1 MPVSG
6 ALSQKN
12 RPGLRVGPVGRR
24 RSEWV
29 DDCADSARTACRF
42 GQDSN
47 GDIAVRPPA
56 YILEKTMKADVLVFP
71 QISVSPFPSDFIAVW
86 LWSACGLA
94 LNVLLF
100 ATTSG
105 ATIAEALAAAG

>member
-1 MPVSG
+1 
-6 ALSQKN
+6 
-12 RPGLRVGPVGRR
+12 
-24 RSEWV
+24 
-29 DDCADSARTACRF
+29 
-42 GQDSN
+42 
-47 GDIAVRPPA
+47 
-56 YILEKTMKADVLVFP
+56 MKADVLVFP